1 MAIAIKDDN
10 QHIIFTKSIQSMIT
24 PIQDKEW
31 VHPLSLILLREGNM
45 SNDNNDKTIEV
56 SQSDLLNAF
65 FHLKLHEQHFA
76 TQESVDNLKERFL
89 DFSARTDRN
98 FKKVDTEF
106 KEVRAEIKE
115 VRAEIKEVR
124 AEIKELSNRME
135 NQNKSIRTSKMSEP
149 TRSFYWGIGILIS
162 GFSVLFGVQ
171 LAQLLIKISG

>member
-1 MAIAIKDDN
+1 
-10 QHIIFTKSIQSMIT
+10 MIT

-89 DFSARTDRN
+89 DFSARTDSN
-98 FKKVDTEF
+98 FEKVDESFKRVDAEF

-115 VRAEIKEVR
+115 VRTEIKDLSNKTDENF
-124 AEIKELSNRME
+124 KELSNRMDT
-135 NQNKSIRTSKMSEP
+135 QFRWVLGLMVS
-149 TRSFYWGIGILIS
+149 GIIAL
-162 GFSVLFGVQ
+162 V
-171 LAQLLIKISG
+171 AQHFI

>member
-1 MAIAIKDDN
+1 MIAL
-10 QHIIFTKSIQSMIT
+10 
-24 PIQDKEW
+24 IQDKEW

-89 DFSARTDRN
+89 DFSARTDSN
-98 FKKVDTEF
+98 FEEVRSEIKELSNKTDESF

-115 VRAEIKEVR
+115 VRTEIKD
-124 AEIKELSNRME
+124 LSNRMDD
-135 NQNKSIRTSKMSEP
+135 KFR
-149 TRSFYWGIGILIS
+149 WVIGTMCS
-162 GFSVLFGVQ
+162 GFIAMLAVM
-171 LAQLLIKISG
+171 LAQIFTQ

>member
-10 QHIIFTKSIQSMIT
+10 QYIIFTKSIQSMIT

-89 DFSARTDRN
+89 DFSARTDSN
-98 FKKVDTEF
+98 FEKVNERFEKVD
-106 KEVRAEIKE
+106 AEIKE
-115 VRAEIKEVR
+115 VRTEIKDLSNKTDENF
-124 AEIKELSNRME
+124 KELSNRMDT
-135 NQNKSIRTSKMSEP
+135 QFRWVLGLMVS
-149 TRSFYWGIGILIS
+149 GIIAL
-162 GFSVLFGVQ
+162 V
-171 LAQLLIKISG
+171 AQHFI